1 MSMPI
6 KPIFFAFLF
15 LQTLSIWGNEV
26 VIIDSYSVESCFIR
40 PFHRSV
46 KGGALDFGVA
56 AHGPFR
62 RAQCNAS
69 IHPPYGRALGDRA
82 HDSQLGEKKGLEN
95 CNAIFQ
101 SLFLFLA
108 ARKAGP
114 RVPRASAVY
123 RGAKDRTS
131 KIYESPSFDS
141 RSINN
146 FELRTYNRKF
156 ELIKEVPLISK

>member
-1 MSMPI
+1 MSMPF
-6 KPIFFAFLF
+6 KPIFFTFLF
-15 LQTLSIWGNEV
+15 LQSLAIWGNEV
-26 VIIDSYSVESCFIR
+26 VIIDSYSVESILMR
-40 PFHRSV
+40 SFHRSV
-46 KGGALDFGVA
+46 KGGALDFGGA

-62 RAQCNAS
+62 QAQCDAS

-123 RGAKDRTS
+123 RGAKNCPS
-131 KIYESPSFDS
+131 KIYETPSFNS

-156 ELIKEVPLISK
+156 ELIKKVPLIFK